1 MEGVKIFEQEL
12 KDKNGISQ
20 GKIAIMYGGLD
31 NENPKEYMDT
41 AVRQYTN
48 GKPHSQ
54 YVDIHLDNPWF
65 RIILSGVN
73 NLNFEDFNKQ
83 KLWDVK

>member
-12 KDKNGISQ
+12 KDNNRNKK

-31 NENPKEYMDT
+31 NENPKKHMDD
-41 AVRQYTN
+41 AVTEYTN

-65 RIILSGVN
+65 RIVLSGVN
-73 NLNFEDFNKQ
+73 DLDFEDFNNQ
-83 KLWDVK
+83 KL

>member
-12 KDKNGISQ
+12 NDKNGIPK
-20 GKIAIMYGGLD
+20 GEIAIMYGGLT
-31 NENPKEYMDT
+31 NENPKEYMDK
-41 AVRQYTN
+41 AVIEYTN

-54 YVDIHLDNPWF
+54 YFDIHLDNPWF

-73 NLNFEDFNKQ
+73 DLDFEDFNKQ
-83 KLWDVK
+83 KL

>member
-31 NENPKEYMDT
+31 NENPKKHMDD
-41 AVRQYTN
+41 AVTEYTN

-54 YVDIHLDNPWF
+54 YVDIYLDNPWF
-65 RIILSGVN
+65 RIVLSGVN
-73 NLNFEDFNKQ
+73 DLNFEDFNKQ
-83 KLWDVK
+83 KL

>member
-12 KDKNGISQ
+12 KDNNRNKK

-31 NENPKEYMDT
+31 NENPKEYMDK
-41 AVRQYTN
+41 AVTEYTN

-65 RIILSGVN
+65 RIVLSGVN
-73 NLNFEDFNKQ
+73 DLDFEDFNNQ
-83 KLWDVK
+83 KL

>member
-12 KDKNGISQ
+12 EDNNGNKK

-31 NENPKEYMDT
+31 EENPKKIMDD
-41 AVRQYTN
+41 VVLKYTN

-65 RIILSGVN
+65 RIVLSGVN
-73 NLNFEDFNKQ
+73 DLNFEDFNKQ
-83 KLWDVK
+83 KL